1 MNSQLQ
7 YPLLKRLLLPFCLFI
22 CLGQFCIQA
31 YAQEKPPRPITVTV
45 STAQHLNFGTIVPI
59 SIAGGSV
66 IVDFNGTPTP
76 SGDILLL
83 PSSVCRSALF
93 IVDSEPGVLINIVYP
108 DPIYLSNGGFSLQ
121 MHLGTPTIDSQPGA
135 QFVTK
140 AQSTYVYF
148 GGTLIVRSLTNNPAG
163 QYIGTFNVTFNQQ

>member
-22 CLGQFCIQA
+22 CLGQFYIQA
-31 YAQEKPPRPITVTV
+31 YAQEKPPRPITVKV

-66 IVDFNGTPTP
+66 TVDFDGSPTP

-83 PSSVCRSALF
+83 HSYDCKSALF
-93 IVDSEPGVLINIVYP
+93 IVDSEPGVLISITYP
-108 DPIYLSNGGFSLQ
+108 DPIYLNNGGFSLK
-121 MHLGTPTIDSQPGA
+121 MNLGTPHIDGQPAA
-135 QFVTK
+135 QFIIK
-140 AQSTYVYF
+140 NKSTYVYI
-148 GGTLIVRSLTNNPAG
+148 GGTLTVGSLTANPPG